1 MKLTKSFEHGVT
13 LVAILATQKPLT
25 SVSSLALHRE
35 VQGSLAYTKKIL
47 RKLVVADIVES
58 VPGLKGGYR
67 LKHLPREITLD
78 QLVYALEGTPFS
90 TFPNTGVFKQLFR
103 HVEQEK
109 IERAESA
116 IHDVFQAADQ
126 AWLKVLSQVTVEELI
141 NQATDHAPFQIM
153 DWNKVN

>member
-35 VQGSLAYTKKIL
+35 VQGSLTYTKKIL

-58 VPGLKGGYR
+58 VSGINGGYR
-67 LKHLPREITLD
+67 LKHQPSDITLD

-90 TFPNTGVFKQLFR
+90 TFPNTGVFQQLFGN
-103 HVEQEK
+103 VDKEK
-109 IERAESA
+109 VERAEMA
-116 IHDVFQAADQ
+116 IHDVFQAADD
-126 AWLKVLSQVTVEELI
+126 AWINVLKQVTLADLI
-141 NQATDHAPFQIM
+141 KQATYNQPFQTM
-153 DWNKVN
+153 DWNKGN